1 MVAAQANGASEQ
13 NGKSD
18 QNDKAEQYDYDFFA
32 IGGGTG
38 GVRAARWSAMNYG
51 ARTAVCEV
59 PFHYIASDEQG
70 GLGGTC
76 VLRGCVPKKL
86 LSYGG
91 EYANEFK
98 AAEGYGW
105 TLNGTPTHDWGK
117 FMATKRKELKRL
129 NDIHSNMLDKAGV
142 KMIEGRGK
150 IVDAHTVSVK
160 GKNYTSK
167 YILIATG
174 GTPFVPPIEGKE
186 LCVISDA
193 VLDTTERPQ
202 KLVIVGAG
210 YIACEQA
217 CIFNNFGSEVH
228 MLYMEDVALQGF
240 DMECRKHTEAEYQ
253 RQGIHMYPTF
263 CPQKVEKDPDGHFT
277 VIAKNSQGKEMALT
291 GMDCVLM
298 ATGRKPNSRGLGLE
312 EVGVKLEEDGSVR
325 VNDHNQTTVP
335 SIYAIG
341 DVCTKL
347 PLTPVARMEG
357 TYLARRLFGGDT
369 KISDYTYIPSVVFS
383 SPHVAKVGLDEEQA
397 VEKYGDVNIFSS
409 TFRPLKDTLSGHEG
423 KGLMKVVVNVAND
436 KVVGIHLVGAEV
448 AEILQGF
455 AVAMKAGMTKTELDE
470 TVGIHPSS
478 AEELT
483 TMRDAVRQYKD
494 KQLISK

>member
-1 MVAAQANGASEQ
+1 MVGTQVANGTTSDK
-13 NGKSD
+13 GKT
-18 QNDKAEQYDYDFFA
+18 EQYDYDFFS

-38 GVRAARWSAMNYG
+38 GVRAARWSAMNFG

-59 PFHYIASDEQG
+59 PFDYIASETQG

-91 EYANEFK
+91 EYSNEFK
-98 AAEGYGW
+98 GAEGYGW
-105 TLNGTPTHDWGK
+105 SLNGTPTHDWAK
-117 FMATKRKELKRL
+117 FMSTKRKELKRL

-150 IVDAHTVSVK
+150 LVDAHTICVN
-160 GKNYTSK
+160 GKNYMSK

-174 GTPFVPPIEGKE
+174 GTPSVPPIEGKE
-186 LCVISDA
+186 LCLISDA
-193 VLDTTERPQ
+193 VLDIKERPQ
-202 KLVIVGAG
+202 KMVIVGAG

-217 CIFNNFGSEVH
+217 CIFNNFGTEVH
-228 MLYMEDVALQGF
+228 MLYLEEVALGGF
-240 DMECRKHTEAEYQ
+240 DMECRKHVEAEYR

-263 CPQKVEKDPDGHFT
+263 CPQKVERDPDGHLT
-277 VIAKNSQGKEMALT
+277 VLAKNSEGKEMALS
-291 GMDCVLM
+291 GIDCVLM
-298 ATGRKPNSRGLGLE
+298 ATGRSPNSKNIGLE
-312 EVGVKLEEDGSVR
+312 EVGVELEKDGSIKV
-325 VNDHNQTTVP
+325 DDQNQTTVP

-357 TYLARRLFGGDT
+357 TYLARRLFGGET
-369 KISDYTYIPSVVFS
+369 ILSDYSYIPSVVFS
-383 SPHVAKVGLDEEQA
+383 SPHVAKVGLDEEDA
-397 VEKYGDVNIFSS
+397 VERYGDINIFSS

-423 KGLMKVVVNVAND
+423 KGLMKVVVNSHND

-494 KQLISK
+494 KKLISK

>member
-1 MVAAQANGASEQ
+1 MVGTQVAANGTTSDK
-13 NGKSD
+13 GKT
-18 QNDKAEQYDYDFFA
+18 EQYDYDFFS

-38 GVRAARWSAMNYG
+38 GVRAARWSAMNFG

-59 PFHYIASDEQG
+59 PFDYIASETQG

-91 EYANEFK
+91 EYSNEFK
-98 AAEGYGW
+98 GAEGYGW
-105 TLNGTPTHDWGK
+105 SLNGTPTHDWAK
-117 FMATKRKELKRL
+117 FMGTKRKELKRL

-150 IVDAHTVSVK
+150 LVDAHTICVN

-174 GTPFVPPIEGKE
+174 GTPSVPPIKGKE
-186 LCVISDA
+186 LCLISDA
-193 VLDTTERPQ
+193 VLDIKERPQ
-202 KLVIVGAG
+202 KMVIVGAG

-217 CIFNNFGSEVH
+217 CIFNNFGTEVH
-228 MLYMEDVALQGF
+228 MLYMEEVALGGF
-240 DMECRKHTEAEYQ
+240 DMECRKHVEAEYQ

-263 CPQKVEKDPDGHFT
+263 CPQKVEKDPDGHLT
-277 VIAKNSQGKEMALT
+277 VIAKNSEGKEMALT

-298 ATGRKPNSRGLGLE
+298 ATGRSPNSKHIGLE
-312 EVGVKLEEDGSVR
+312 EVGVELEKDGSIKV
-325 VNDHNQTTVP
+325 DGQNQTTVP

-357 TYLARRLFGGDT
+357 TYLARRLFGGET
-369 KISDYTYIPSVVFS
+369 ILSDYSYIPSVVFS
-383 SPHVAKVGLDEEQA
+383 SPHVAKVGLDEEDA
-397 VEKYGDVNIFSS
+397 VERYGDINIFSS

-423 KGLMKVVVNVAND
+423 KGLMKVVVNTQND

-494 KQLISK
+494 KKLISK

>member
-1 MVAAQANGASEQ
+1 MVGTQVVANGTTS
-13 NGKSD
+13 
-18 QNDKAEQYDYDFFA
+18 DKAKTEQYDYDFFS

-38 GVRAARWSAMNYG
+38 GVRAARWSAMNFG

-59 PFHYIASDEQG
+59 PFDYIASETQG

-91 EYANEFK
+91 EYSNEFK
-98 AAEGYGW
+98 GAEGYGW
-105 TLNGTPTHDWGK
+105 SLNGTPTHDWAK
-117 FMATKRKELKRL
+117 FMGTKRKELKRL

-150 IVDAHTVSVK
+150 LVDAHTICVN

-174 GTPFVPPIEGKE
+174 GTPSVPPIEGKE
-186 LCVISDA
+186 LCLISDA
-193 VLDTTERPQ
+193 VLDIKERPQ
-202 KLVIVGAG
+202 KMVIVGAG

-217 CIFNNFGSEVH
+217 CIFNNFGTEVH
-228 MLYMEDVALQGF
+228 MLYMEEVALGGF
-240 DMECRKHTEAEYQ
+240 DMECRKHTEAEW
-253 RQGIHMYPTF
+253 R
-263 CPQKVEKDPDGHFT
+263 
-277 VIAKNSQGKEMALT
+277 S
-291 GMDCVLM
+291 
-298 ATGRKPNSRGLGLE
+298 PNSKHIGLE
-312 EVGVKLEEDGSVR
+312 EVGVELEKDGSIKV
-325 VNDHNQTTVP
+325 DGQNQTTVP

-357 TYLARRLFGGDT
+357 TYLARRLFGGET
-369 KISDYTYIPSVVFS
+369 ILSDYSYIPSVVFS
-383 SPHVAKVGLDEEQA
+383 SPHVAKVGLDEEDA
-397 VEKYGDVNIFSS
+397 VERYGDINIFSS

-423 KGLMKVVVNVAND
+423 KGLMKVVVNTHND
-436 KVVGIHLVGAEV
+436 KVVGIHLIGAEV

-483 TMRDAVRQYKD
+483 TMRDSVRQYKD
-494 KQLISK
+494 KKLISK

>member
-1 MVAAQANGASEQ
+1 MVSSPANGKPVQ
-13 NGKSD
+13 NGTT
-18 QNDKAEQYDYDFFA
+18 EEYDFDIFS

-38 GVRAARWSAMNYG
+38 GVRAARWSATNFG
-51 ARTAVCEV
+51 ARSAVCEV
-59 PFHYIASDEQG
+59 PFDYIASETQG

-91 EYANEFK
+91 EFINEFK

-105 TLNGTPTHDWGK
+105 SLNGKPTHDWGR

-129 NDIHSNMLDKAGV
+129 NDIHSNMLEKAGV

-150 IVDAHTVSVK
+150 IVDPHTVSVQ
-160 GKNYTSK
+160 GKKYTSK
-167 YILIATG
+167 FILIATG
-174 GTPFVPPIEGKE
+174 GTPAVPNIEGKD

-193 VLDTTERPQ
+193 VLDTMKRPD
-202 KLVIVGAG
+202 KMVIVGAG

-217 CIFNNFGSEVH
+217 CIFNNFGTEVH

-240 DMECRKHTEAEYQ
+240 DLECRKHVEEEYQ

-263 CPQKVEKDPDGHFT
+263 CPQKVQKDPDGHLT
-277 VIAKNSQGKEMALT
+277 VVARDPQGKEMALT
-291 GMDCVLM
+291 GMDTVLM
-298 ATGRKPNSRGLGLE
+298 ATGRTPNSKGLGLE
-312 EVGVKLEEDGSVR
+312 EVGVELEKNGSVKVDEENR
-325 VNDHNQTTVP
+325 TTVP

-357 TYLARRLFGGDT
+357 THLARRLFGGQ
-369 KISDYTYIPSVVFS
+369 KILSDYTYIPSVVFS
-383 SPHVAKVGLDEEQA
+383 SPHVAKVGLDEDQA
-397 VEKYGDVNIFSS
+397 VETYGDIRVYSN

-423 KGLMKVVVNVAND
+423 KGLMKVVVNDHND

-455 AVAMKAGMTKTELDE
+455 AVAMKAGLTKTELDD

-483 TMRDAVRQYKD
+483 TLRDPVRLYKD
-494 KQLISK
+494 KKEVKINK